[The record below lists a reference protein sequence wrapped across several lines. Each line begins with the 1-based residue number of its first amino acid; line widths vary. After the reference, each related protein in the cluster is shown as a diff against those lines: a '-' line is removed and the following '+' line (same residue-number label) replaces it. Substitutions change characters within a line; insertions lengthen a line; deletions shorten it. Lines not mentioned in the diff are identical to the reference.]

1 MTDLTAKE
9 LCGGRPDDLRTLG
22 TRTQGDMDDRPAAG
36 LQLAARR
43 GVAFVAGVA
52 RTHRLWIVRFLAGV
66 YTEVFRGTS
75 ALVMIFWVF
84 FVLPIAFGWQLV
96 PMWAGTLALGLTY
109 GAYGSEI
116 VRGAL
121 KAVDPA
127 QQEGGI
133 ALSFTPWQRMRLILL
148 PQAVPEMIPPFS
160 NLLIELLKGTALVSV
175 MGMGD
180 LAFSGNLVRLA
191 LQESAE
197 IYTYLLV
204 IYFVIAFLLTRVM
217 RGLEKKLKAG
227 VGKEP
232 ERGVSAHELKRAQTT
247 GVGGGVGGASMKWD
261 WDAVSDFMPYFWDG
275 LVVTL
280 QALVLGS
287 LISFVARPGV
297 GAADA
302 RAVALGALAGRRGH
316 GVHPQHPAAGAAV
329 LPLLRAARVGRDP
342 LGADHR
348 CDRRSGCTTRRT
360 RCRSTGPASR
370 PCRPASGR
378 RRPR

>member
-1 MTDLTAKE
+1 MTSGLWE
-9 LCGGRPDDLRTLG
+9 LVLKGVWTTVQLLVFSS
-22 TRTQGDMDDRPAAG
+22 
-36 LQLAARR
+36 LLAAAVSFVV
-43 GVAFVAGVA
+43 GVL
-52 RTHRLWIVRFLAGV
+52 RTHRLWIVRFLAGF

-84 FVLPIAFGWQLV
+84 FVLPPAFGWQLV

-133 ALSFTPWQRMRLILL
+133 ALSFTPWQRLRLILL

-160 NLLIELLKGTALVSV
+160 NLLVELLKGTALVSV

-191 LQESAE
+191 LQESAG
-197 IYTYLLV
+197 IYTYLLL
-204 IYFVIAFLLTRVM
+204 IYFVIAFALTRLM

-232 ERGVSAHELKRAQTT
+232 RPGLDTDAELKRAQTT
-247 GVGGGVGGASMKWD
+247 GVGGH
-261 WDAVSDFMPYFWDG
+261 
-275 LVVTL
+275 
-280 QALVLGS
+280 
-287 LISFVARPGV
+287 VA
-297 GAADA
+297 
-302 RAVALGALAGRRGH
+302 
-316 GVHPQHPAAGAAV
+316 
-329 LPLLRAARVGRDP
+329 
-342 LGADHR
+342 
-348 CDRRSGCTTRRT
+348 
-360 RCRSTGPASR
+360 
-370 PCRPASGR
+370 
-378 RRPR
+378 